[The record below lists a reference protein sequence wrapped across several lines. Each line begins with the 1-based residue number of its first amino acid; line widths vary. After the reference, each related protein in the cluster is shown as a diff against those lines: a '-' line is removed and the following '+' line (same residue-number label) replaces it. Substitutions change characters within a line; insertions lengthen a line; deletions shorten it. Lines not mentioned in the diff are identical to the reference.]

1 LRYIIRILIIG
12 IFFVLV
18 FIPRTTIGVI
28 NYWLLFLSLF
38 IMAFLFLIKEFYV
51 SKKAVKNILK
61 NEVDFSITCEKIPY
75 DESQDFIRG
84 RLVIYNSTLLLYKKD
99 KGKINLAWSKQI
111 DEIDS
116 IEFGKNSNKKKGFTL
131 INENEKYEF
140 STYFIK
146 INQNEFIKAL
156 NFEI

>member
-1 LRYIIRILIIG
+1 
-12 IFFVLV
+12 
-18 FIPRTTIGVI
+18 
-28 NYWLLFLSLF
+28 
-38 IMAFLFLIKEFYV
+38 MAFLFLIKEFYV